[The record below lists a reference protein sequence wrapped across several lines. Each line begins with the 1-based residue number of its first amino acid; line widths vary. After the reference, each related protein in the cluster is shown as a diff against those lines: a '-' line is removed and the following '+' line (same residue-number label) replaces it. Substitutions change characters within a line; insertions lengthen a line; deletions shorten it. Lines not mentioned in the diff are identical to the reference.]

1 VAIFIPLVTK
11 FDPKGLQGAQRA
23 LANFQNFAVD
33 VGRVAAAAVA
43 AVAVASVKEAAQFE
57 TSLSKIQGLVGV
69 SSDEI
74 DILAES
80 ARRLGPAFGS
90 SANDAADALF
100 FITSAG
106 LRGADATNI
115 LEAALKGSAIGLGET
130 KTIAD
135 LATSAVN
142 AYGASQLDGAK
153 AVDVLA
159 EAVRLGKLEP
169 AELAASMGD
178 VLPLASALGVRFDEV
193 GAAMAGMS
201 KTGTDAAT
209 ASTQL
214 RGIFNALVKPTSEAN
229 RALES
234 MGLSAQGLREQ
245 VREKGLL
252 SVLQTLTKEFDGN
265 LEATADVFGNV
276 RALTGVLDLMG
287 SSAAENAEVF
297 RLMADD
303 TGVLDEALAITAET
317 AQFKFNVA
325 MGKTRDTLIGIGQS
339 VLVNLMPHLDKF
351 LAWIDL
357 HGKDIENVFIG
368 IFNGIDDFVGSDA
381 LADMGQA
388 FSDMWPDIREMAVA
402 TGELSAALAPL
413 VGGTLKN
420 VTDLL
425 TPLVSITAN
434 LSWFLGKATGGLGDF
449 EDEASN
455 FPSVVDYIIDPLGSI
470 IGAFEKLDEVIQIA
484 RDAFN
489 RFLLLGGVKNL
500 NLGGLANTGGLGTA
514 AALALAGPQ
523 TDPTGPGSGR
533 AGETPGQ
540 RPTTNTNLFNSF
552 QARRASGGPVTAG
565 SSYLVGEMGPE
576 VFTPGNSGDII
587 ANDKLGGNVYN
598 ITVNAGMG
606 SGSGSELGEKIV
618 TAIKRYER
626 SSGPV
631 FQGA

>member
-1 VAIFIPLVTK
+1 MAIFIPLVTK

-43 AVAVASVKEAAQFE
+43 AVAVASVKEAAKFE

-74 DILAES
+74 DELAAA

-90 SANDAADALF
+90 NANDAADALF

-142 AYGASQLDGAK
+142 AYGASQLSGAK

-201 KTGTDAAT
+201 KTGTDAST

-214 RGIFNALVKPTSEAN
+214 RGIFNALVKPTAEAEA
-229 RALES
+229 ALGN
-234 MGLSAQGLREQ
+234 MGLSAEGLREQ
-245 VREKGLL
+245 VKEKGLL
-252 SVLQTLTKEFDGN
+252 SVLQTLTDKFNGN

-287 SSAAENAEVF
+287 PAAAENAEIF

-317 AQFKFNVA
+317 AEFKFNVA
-325 MGKTRDTLIGIGQS
+325 MGKTKDALIGIGQD
-339 VLVNLMPHLDKF
+339 LLLKLMPHLDKF
-351 LAWIDL
+351 LDWIDT
-357 HGKDIENVFIG
+357 HGVDIENVFIG
-368 IFNGIDDFVGSDA
+368 IFTAIDDFVNSEALGSIV
-381 LADMGQA
+381 GTFQ
-388 FSDMWPDIREMAVA
+388 DMWPEIQNTAGAVDSLA
-402 TGELSAALAPL
+402 RALAPL
-413 VGGTLKN
+413 LEGTLKD
-420 VTDLL
+420 VTPVLSNLADITGDLAFFIDEVASAFGDWGAETPDIVSWL
-425 TPLVSITAN
+425 GKQIVPVTRLSDAIKIVRDLIREATEAWQRFTDKGTPLSTGLSGPASIGRD
-434 LSWFLGKATGGLGDF
+434 LGAGFDNRGTGAVAQPRSARRGDTGN
-449 EDEASN
+449 D
-455 FPSVVDYIIDPLGSI
+455 
-470 IGAFEKLDEVIQIA
+470 VINP
-484 RDAFN
+484 FN
-489 RFLLLGGVKNL
+489 RG
-500 NLGGLANTGGLGTA
+500 
-514 AALALAGPQ
+514 
-523 TDPTGPGSGR
+523 
-533 AGETPGQ
+533 
-540 RPTTNTNLFNSF
+540 F
-552 QARRASGGPVTAG
+552 QARRAAGGPVTEG
-565 SSYLVGEMGPE
+565 VSYLVGEMGPE

-587 ANDKLGGNVYN
+587 GNDKLGGTVYN

-606 SGSGSELGEKIV
+606 AGSGTQLGEQIV

-631 FQGA
+631 FVGA

>member
-1 VAIFIPLVTK
+1 
-11 FDPKGLQGAQRA
+11 
-23 LANFQNFAVD
+23 
-33 VGRVAAAAVA
+33 
-43 AVAVASVKEAAQFE
+43 
-57 TSLSKIQGLVGV
+57 
-69 SSDEI
+69 
-74 DILAES
+74 
-80 ARRLGPAFGS
+80 
-90 SANDAADALF
+90 
-100 FITSAG
+100 
-106 LRGADATNI
+106 
-115 LEAALKGSAIGLGET
+115 LGET

-234 MGLSAQGLREQ
+234 MGLSAAGLREQ

-357 HGKDIENVFIG
+357 HGVDIENVFIA
-368 IFNGIDDFVGSDA
+368 IFGAIDDFIGSDA

-388 FSDMWPDIREMAVA
+388 FEDMWPDIRETGVAV
-402 TGELSAALAPL
+402 GELSAELAPL
-413 VGGTLKN
+413 AGGILKD

-425 TPLVSITAN
+425 TPLVSIVTD
-434 LSWFLGKATGGLGDF
+434 LSWFLGKATGSLSDF
-449 EDEASN
+449 EEEAGDTPGFLEAFMN
-455 FPSVVDYIIDPLGSI
+455 PLLTYID
-470 IGAFEKLDEVIQIA
+470 AFEQLAGWIDKA
-484 RDAFN
+484 RVAFN
-489 RFLLLGGVKNL
+489 RFLLTGGAKNL
-500 NLGGLANTGGLGTA
+500 DLGRLANTGGLGTA

-523 TDPTGPGSGR
+523 TDPTGPGSDR

-540 RPTTNTNLFNSF
+540 RSAVTGSIFNSF